1 MRKFKYF
8 ALIVLL
14 LTLVACGGDDD
25 STAAA
30 DDPADDETEE
40 VVDEATEDEEVEEE
54 NEVDYYQTPEMDF
67 DLGGDTITVVAWW
80 DNEISGDS
88 PDLIQAQEN
97 LAALEEKHNFTM
109 EFVMIDYMEYQERV
123 IASLI
128 ANEPIGDIVRLA
140 KNYTVPALVQQD
152 LVWELDEWVNNEHA
166 FNTRMTDE
174 LFTHEGSGYG
184 FTDDHIDHDMT
195 GLFYNRTLMNELG
208 LDAIQNYIDE
218 DNWNWDTFKE
228 VVASANQDTDN
239 DGNIDTWGLANRSVL
254 PSALASND
262 AALTDGGQQALEYPE
277 TMEAM
282 EFVASIGREA
292 LARPTEGGDWTE
304 PRQFFQQGNTLF
316 YNGAY
321 WETNDLMNDMPE
333 YDIGFVP
340 FPKGPNAD
348 DYRAYNDAVH
358 AYAIPKVVDN
368 PEQLLYIWEKI
379 YDIDSVYDYYG
390 QAVFEADL
398 TNEDDIN
405 NIRGLTTNIVAFD
418 HFAFPDLDYYA
429 LEHELA
435 VEGTPVSTVIE
446 TYAQSYQAAIDNVY
460 GE

>member
-67 DLGGDTITVVAWW
+67 DLGGDTITDVAWW

-97 LAALEEKHNFTM
+97 LEALEEKHNFTM

-184 FTDDHIDHDMT
+184 FTDEHIDHDMT
-195 GLFYNRTLMNELG
+195 GLFYNRTLMNELDRKSTR
-208 LDAIQNYIDE
+208 LNSSHVAISY
-218 DNWNWDTFKE
+218 
-228 VVASANQDTDN
+228 
-239 DGNIDTWGLANRSVL
+239 
-254 PSALASND
+254 
-262 AALTDGGQQALEYPE
+262 
-277 TMEAM
+277 
-282 EFVASIGREA
+282 
-292 LARPTEGGDWTE
+292 
-304 PRQFFQQGNTLF
+304 
-316 YNGAY
+316 
-321 WETNDLMNDMPE
+321 
-333 YDIGFVP
+333 
-340 FPKGPNAD
+340 
-348 DYRAYNDAVH
+348 
-358 AYAIPKVVDN
+358 
-368 PEQLLYIWEKI
+368 
-379 YDIDSVYDYYG
+379 
-390 QAVFEADL
+390 AVFCL
-398 TNEDDIN
+398 K
-405 NIRGLTTNIVAFD
+405 
-418 HFAFPDLDYYA
+418 
-429 LEHELA
+429 
-435 VEGTPVSTVIE
+435 
-446 TYAQSYQAAIDNVY
+446 
-460 GE
+460 